1 MIRSKCQNFDYNN
14 IKIIGNDA
22 KSNLIEHNNLSK
34 TSKVKR
40 GGSNSVSNVSRSNNS
55 NLENVTKNTQELPHL
70 NVKEEH
76 FITYKKQNMLN
87 DVDELVSKYKYLK
100 EKMVVRE
107 NFENLN
113 DPELQKF
120 ANTFI
125 AHLIDYSKKYR
136 SISCPNTNFVKQLTT
151 LLII

>member
-1 MIRSKCQNFDYNN
+1 MQF
-14 IKIIGNDA
+14 IKKILFIFCIIG
-22 KSNLIEHNNLSK
+22 SNLLNGQTLKNDTLSILFL
-34 TSKVKR
+34 
-40 GGSNSVSNVSRSNNS
+40 GNSFTHMNDMPAIFNKIAIAKGKSVHVS
-55 NLENVTKNTQELPHL
+55 KNTQELPQL

-120 ANTFI
+120 ANIFI
-125 AHLIDYSKKYR
+125 THLIDYSKKYR
-136 SISCPNTNFVKQLTT
+136 SISCPNTNFVKQLAT
-151 LLII
+151 LL